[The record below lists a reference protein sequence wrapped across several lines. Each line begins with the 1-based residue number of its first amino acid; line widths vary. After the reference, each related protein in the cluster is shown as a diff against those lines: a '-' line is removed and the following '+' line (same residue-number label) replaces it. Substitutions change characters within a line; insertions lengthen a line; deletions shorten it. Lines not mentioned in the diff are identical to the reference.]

1 MCAKCGKWQLCDYIT
16 PTHTL
21 CIPRVLAVYSWRN
34 HGTCESVSLSQ
45 CYLASVATHTH
56 THARKMCEWQMGF
69 MWWWLMCVW
78 HMDESQN
85 FRWMK
90 CAIYHRMRHIRSRS
104 FVHSTF
110 FRVNTISHFTVT
122 QHSLSL
128 WKIPCIVC
136 VHINMLKV
144 KYFSNSMHKHSKM
157 CYNFKFQQRMMT
169 IKDHAYVN
177 SYFRHSITLQKYTK
191 NASKYF
197 NE

>member
-1 MCAKCGKWQLCDYIT
+1 
-16 PTHTL
+16 
-21 CIPRVLAVYSWRN
+21 
-34 HGTCESVSLSQ
+34 
-45 CYLASVATHTH
+45 
-56 THARKMCEWQMGF
+56 MCEWQMGF

-177 SYFRHSITLQKYTK
+177 SYFRHSITIQKYKECFKIFQWINSFNAK
-191 NASKYF
+191 NMNCVQYF
-197 NE
+197 LELRSGCQFIDTHHG